1 MVSKPSILHHG
12 LPRYLVPVGHGVNPR
27 RRIVDEHRLDKAGP
41 QAGLWRTGQDLS
53 GTRNCG
59 NRSRAF
65 SGSFYAYDQ
74 RNASKR
80 IGQGICATPRPPNDI
95 GIVTQLP
102 RARSSAA
109 GQARVGRFLLPEDR
123 AQESGVRP
131 LVSHSTSSR

>member
-1 MVSKPSILHHG
+1 MNTAWIKRVLRQG
-12 LPRYLVPVGHGVNPR
+12 CG
-27 RRIVDEHRLDKAGP
+27 
-41 QAGLWRTGQDLS
+41 RTGQDLS
-53 GTRNCG
+53 GTRNGG

-80 IGQGICATPRPPNDI
+80 IGQCICATPRPPNGI

-102 RARSSAA
+102 RASSARSSAA